1 MFKAQITELSSTII
15 CSNHA
20 KTTRHSGTLRSSICF
35 SQATIAHE
43 ISEIHRNLM
52 KIVEVWCNA
61 SLEMWLLYSP
71 ANTKKLLLHYTRFP
85 KSLWSQHMLCQL
97 QGQRQQIKKEPCK
110 QKLQSRPFRS
120 TEQTESHFFTL
131 HSQRSDHLSLWGQ
144 VCKTENLG
152 IYWQATATTPQ
163 LILVKA
169 NGLCTLENRFA
180 NPRKTPWQSLKS
192 WQKPAAHIRRLQN
205 WPWIEASTEQST
217 SKKVQSIE
225 GGNTSEFQSCAQ
237 QSFMSLGKQT
247 SSKETKSKRHQR
259 AVCRRPGLTEGD
271 AVEHPRWW
279 QGHPPPD

>member
-1 MFKAQITELSSTII
+1 MQKRPAIPEHCVLQFASPKPPLLMKSLKYIGISWKLLKCGAMLHSKCGFDSLLPILKNS
-15 CSNHA
+15 CY
-20 KTTRHSGTLRSSICF
+20 TTRGFRKACDH
-35 SQATIAHE
+35 
-43 ISEIHRNLM
+43 
-52 KIVEVWCNA
+52 
-61 SLEMWLLYSP
+61 
-71 ANTKKLLLHYTRFP
+71 NTCCVNCRVNGN
-85 KSLWSQHMLCQL
+85 KS
-97 QGQRQQIKKEPCK
+97 RKEPCK

-144 VCKTENLG
+144 VCKRENLG

-217 SKKVQSIE
+217 
-225 GGNTSEFQSCAQ
+225 
-237 QSFMSLGKQT
+237 
-247 SSKETKSKRHQR
+247 
-259 AVCRRPGLTEGD
+259 
-271 AVEHPRWW
+271 
-279 QGHPPPD
+279 